1 MSKTLF
7 DKIWDAHV
15 IAGQVGEP
23 QLLYVD
29 LHLIHEVTSPQP
41 FDGLRSMHRR
51 LRRPDLTF
59 ATMDHNVPTKDIFSV
74 QDEMSRLQMET
85 LERNCKEFDVPLAS
99 IGDNQQ
105 GIVHVVGPER
115 GLTQPAK
122 VIVCGDSHT
131 ATHGAFGTIAFG
143 IGTSEVEHVMA
154 TQTIWQV
161 KPKTMGIK
169 ITGTLSANTYAK
181 DIIMGIIAKYGVS
194 FGTGYAIEFY
204 GEAVEKLSM
213 EARLTMCN
221 MSIEAGSKT
230 GMVRPDQTTFD
241 YIKGREFAPKDFAA
255 AQKYWESFYTDDES
269 AFDERLTF
277 DVSDLKPMITW
288 GTNPGMAMAVDQLT
302 PAIKDANDQAAYD
315 YIGLHPGMKAEEI
328 PLDYLFIGSCT
339 NSRYEDLEIAAQMMK
354 GKHLAP
360 NITAWIVPGSR
371 AIRNMAIKN
380 GLAKIFEDA
389 GCEWRE
395 PGCSACLAMNPDKI
409 PAGMHAAS
417 TSNRNFI
424 GRQGAGSR
432 THLASPAMVA
442 AAGIAGH
449 FVDITQLDAGE
460 GESK

>member
-1 MSKTLF
+1 MSQTLF
-7 DKIWDAHV
+7 DKIWQTHV
-15 IAGQVGEP
+15 IAGELGSA
-23 QLLYVD
+23 QLIYVD

-41 FDGLRSMHRR
+41 FDGLRQANRR

-59 ATMDHNVPTKDIFSV
+59 ATMDHNVPTKDIFNI
-74 QDEMSRLQMET
+74 QDQMSRLQMDT
-85 LERNCKEFDVPLAS
+85 LVKNTQEFGVPLAS
-99 IGDNQQ
+99 IGDDKQ

-115 GLTQPAK
+115 GLTQPGK

-131 ATHGAFGTIAFG
+131 ATHGAFGAIAFG

-169 ITGTLSANTYAK
+169 VTGQLPKNTYAK
-181 DIIMGIIAKYGVS
+181 DIIMGIIAQYGVS
-194 FGTGYAIEFY
+194 FGTGYAIEFF
-204 GEAVEKLSM
+204 GEAIKSLSM
-213 EARLTMCN
+213 AGRMTLCN

-230 GMVRPDQTTFD
+230 GMVQPDQKTFD
-241 YIKGREFAPKDFAA
+241 YLAGREFAPKNFDAA
-255 AQKYWESFYTDDES
+255 KAYWTQLATDDET
-269 AFDERLTF
+269 AFDQVLTF
-277 DVSDLKPMITW
+277 DVTHLKPMVTW
-288 GTNPGMAMAVDQLT
+288 GTNPGMATAVDQTL
-302 PAIKDANDQAAYD
+302 PAVKDDNDQAAYD
-315 YIGLHPGMKAEEI
+315 YIGLQPGIPVTAI
-328 PLDYLFIGSCT
+328 PLDYIFIGSCT
-339 NSRYEDLEIAAQMMK
+339 NSRYEDLEIAAQIMA

-360 NITAWIVPGSR
+360 NIQAWIVPGSR
-371 AIRNMAIKN
+371 AIRNRAIAT
-380 GLAKIFEDA
+380 GIAKIFEDA

-409 PAGMHAAS
+409 PAGKHVAS

-449 FVDITQLDAGE
+449 FVDITLDE
-460 GESK
+460 GE

>member
-1 MSKTLF
+1 MKQTLF
-7 DKIWDAHV
+7 DKIWNTHV
-15 IAGQVGEP
+15 VAGEP
-23 QLLYVD
+23 GETQLIYVD

-41 FDGLRSMHRR
+41 FDGLRSTKRQ

-59 ATMDHNVPTKDIFSV
+59 ATMDHNVPTKDIFNIED
-74 QDEMSRLQMET
+74 QMSRLQMDT
-85 LERNCKEFDVPLAS
+85 LVKNAQEFGVPLAS
-99 IGDNQQ
+99 IGDDKQ

-115 GLTQPAK
+115 GLTQPGK

-131 ATHGAFGTIAFG
+131 ATHGAFGAIAFG

-169 ITGTLSANTYAK
+169 VTGEMPKNTYAK
-181 DIIMGIIAKYGVS
+181 DIIMAIIAEHGVS

-204 GEAVEKLSM
+204 GETIEALSM
-213 EARLTMCN
+213 AARMTLCN

-230 GMVRPDQTTFD
+230 GMVKPDQTTFD
-241 YIKGREFAPKDFAA
+241 YIAGREFAPKKFDSAKA
-255 AQKYWESFYTDDES
+255 YWSQFYTDDET
-269 AFDERLTF
+269 AFDEIITF
-277 DVSDLKPMITW
+277 DVSHLKPMVTW
-288 GTNPGMAMAVDQLT
+288 GTNPGMATAVDQIL
-302 PAIKDANDQAAYD
+302 PEIRDDNDRAAYD
-315 YIGLHPGMKAEEI
+315 YIGLEPGIPVTDI
-328 PLDYLFIGSCT
+328 PLDYIFIGSCT
-339 NSRYEDLEIAAQMMK
+339 NSRYEDLAIAAAMMK
-354 GKHLAP
+354 GQHLAP

-371 AIRNMAIKN
+371 AIRNRAIAT
-380 GLAKIFEDA
+380 GIAKIFEAA

-409 PAGMHAAS
+409 PAGKHVAS

-449 FVDITQLDAGE
+449 FVDITE
-460 GESK
+460 I

>member
-1 MSKTLF
+1 MSQTLF
-7 DKIWDAHV
+7 DKIWATHV
-15 IAGQVGEP
+15 ITGQTGEA
-23 QLLYVD
+23 QLIYVD

-41 FDGLRSMHRR
+41 FDGLRSTNRQ

-59 ATMDHNVPTKDIFSV
+59 ATMDHNVPTQDIFNV
-74 QDEMSRLQMET
+74 QDQMSRLQMAT
-85 LERNCKEFDVPLAS
+85 LVKNTQEFGVPLAS
-99 IGDNQQ
+99 IGDDKQ

-131 ATHGAFGTIAFG
+131 ATHGAFGAIAFG

-161 KPKTMGIK
+161 KPKTLGIK
-169 ITGTLSANTYAK
+169 VTGEMPKHTYAK
-181 DIIMGIIAKYGVS
+181 DLIMGIIAQYGVS

-204 GEAVEKLSM
+204 GEAIEKLSM
-213 EARLTMCN
+213 AARMTLCN

-230 GMVRPDQTTFD
+230 GMVKPDQTTFD
-241 YIKGREFAPKDFAA
+241 YLAGREYAPQAFHA
-255 AQKYWESFYTDDES
+255 AQAYWSQFYTDDES
-269 AFDERLTF
+269 AFDKILTF
-277 DVSDLKPMITW
+277 DVTHLKPMVTW
-288 GTNPGMAMAVDQLT
+288 GTNPGMATAIDQQL
-302 PAIKDANDQAAYD
+302 PAITDDNERAAYD
-315 YIGLHPGMKAEEI
+315 YIGLQPGMRVTDIA
-328 PLDYLFIGSCT
+328 LDYIFIGSCT
-339 NSRYEDLEIAAQMMK
+339 NSRYEDLAIAAKVMA

-360 NITAWIVPGSR
+360 HVTAWIVPGSR
-371 AIRNMAIKN
+371 AIRNRAIAT
-380 GLAKIFEDA
+380 GIAKIFEDA

-409 PAGMHAAS
+409 PAGKHVAS

-449 FVDITQLDAGE
+449 FVDITVDNI
-460 GESK
+460 S

>member
-1 MSKTLF
+1 MSQTLF
-7 DKIWDAHV
+7 DKIWATHV
-15 IAGQVGEP
+15 ITGQTGEA
-23 QLLYVD
+23 QLIYVD

-41 FDGLRSMHRR
+41 FDGLRSTNRQ

-59 ATMDHNVPTKDIFSV
+59 ATMDHNVPTQDIFNV
-74 QDEMSRLQMET
+74 QDQMSRLQMAT
-85 LERNCKEFDVPLAS
+85 LVKNTQEFGVPLAS
-99 IGDNQQ
+99 IGDDKQ

-131 ATHGAFGTIAFG
+131 ATHGAFGAIAFG

-161 KPKTMGIK
+161 KPKTLGIK
-169 ITGTLSANTYAK
+169 VTGEMPKHTYAK
-181 DIIMGIIAKYGVS
+181 DLIMGIIAQYGVS

-204 GEAVEKLSM
+204 GEAIEKLSM
-213 EARLTMCN
+213 AARMTLCN

-230 GMVRPDQTTFD
+230 GMVKPDQTTFD
-241 YIKGREFAPKDFAA
+241 YLAGREYAPQAFHA
-255 AQKYWESFYTDDES
+255 AQAYWSQFYTDDES
-269 AFDERLTF
+269 AFDKILTF
-277 DVSDLKPMITW
+277 DVTHLKPMVTW
-288 GTNPGMAMAVDQLT
+288 GTNPGMATAIDQQL
-302 PAIKDANDQAAYD
+302 PAITDDNERAAYA
-315 YIGLHPGMKAEEI
+315 YIGLQPGMRVTDIA
-328 PLDYLFIGSCT
+328 LDYIFIGSCT
-339 NSRYEDLEIAAQMMK
+339 NSRYEDLAIAAKVMA

-360 NITAWIVPGSR
+360 HVTAWIVPGSR
-371 AIRNMAIKN
+371 AIRNRAIAT
-380 GLAKIFEDA
+380 GIAKIFEDA

-409 PAGMHAAS
+409 PAGKHVAS

-449 FVDITQLDAGE
+449 FVDITVDNI
-460 GESK
+460 S

>member
-1 MSKTLF
+1 MKQTLF
-7 DKIWDAHV
+7 DKIWNTHV
-15 IAGQVGEP
+15 VAGEP
-23 QLLYVD
+23 GEAQLIYVD

-41 FDGLRSMHRR
+41 FDGLRSTKRQ

-59 ATMDHNVPTKDIFSV
+59 ATMDHNVPTKDIFNIED
-74 QDEMSRLQMET
+74 QMSRLQMDT
-85 LERNCKEFDVPLAS
+85 LVKNAQEFGVPLAS
-99 IGDNQQ
+99 IGDDKQ

-115 GLTQPAK
+115 GLTQPGK

-131 ATHGAFGTIAFG
+131 ATHGAFGAIAFG

-169 ITGTLSANTYAK
+169 VTGEMPKNTYAK
-181 DIIMGIIAKYGVS
+181 DIIMAIIAEHGVS

-204 GEAVEKLSM
+204 GETIEALSM
-213 EARLTMCN
+213 AARMTLCN

-230 GMVRPDQTTFD
+230 GMVKPDQTTFD
-241 YIKGREFAPKDFAA
+241 YIAGREFAPKKFDSAKA
-255 AQKYWESFYTDDES
+255 YWSQFYTDDET
-269 AFDERLTF
+269 AFDEIITF
-277 DVSDLKPMITW
+277 DVSHLKPMVTW
-288 GTNPGMAMAVDQLT
+288 GTNPGMSTAVDQIL
-302 PAIKDANDQAAYD
+302 PEIRDDNDRAAYD
-315 YIGLHPGMKAEEI
+315 YIGLEPGIPVTDI
-328 PLDYLFIGSCT
+328 PLDYIFIGSCT
-339 NSRYEDLEIAAQMMK
+339 NSRYEDLAIAAAMMK
-354 GKHLAP
+354 GQHLAP

-371 AIRNMAIKN
+371 AIRNRAIAT
-380 GLAKIFEDA
+380 GIAKIFEAA

-409 PAGMHAAS
+409 PAGKHVAS

-449 FVDITQLDAGE
+449 FVDITE
-460 GESK
+460 I

>member
-1 MSKTLF
+1 MKQTLF
-7 DKIWDAHV
+7 DKIWNTHV
-15 IAGQVGEP
+15 VAGEP
-23 QLLYVD
+23 GETQLIYVD

-41 FDGLRSMHRR
+41 FDGLRSTKRQ

-59 ATMDHNVPTKDIFSV
+59 ATMDHNVPTKDIFNIED
-74 QDEMSRLQMET
+74 QMSRLQMDT
-85 LERNCKEFDVPLAS
+85 LVKNAQEFGVPLAS
-99 IGDNQQ
+99 IGDDKQ

-115 GLTQPAK
+115 GLTQPGK

-131 ATHGAFGTIAFG
+131 ATHGAFGAIAFG

-169 ITGTLSANTYAK
+169 VTGEMPKNTYAK
-181 DIIMGIIAKYGVS
+181 DIIMAIIAEHGVS

-204 GEAVEKLSM
+204 GETIEALSM
-213 EARLTMCN
+213 AARMTLCN

-230 GMVRPDQTTFD
+230 GMVKPDQTTFD
-241 YIKGREFAPKDFAA
+241 YIAGREFAPKKFDSAKA
-255 AQKYWESFYTDDES
+255 YWSQFYTDDET
-269 AFDERLTF
+269 AFDEIITF
-277 DVSDLKPMITW
+277 DVSHLKPMVTW
-288 GTNPGMAMAVDQLT
+288 GTNPGMATAVDQIL
-302 PAIKDANDQAAYD
+302 PEIRDDNDRAAYD
-315 YIGLHPGMKAEEI
+315 YIGLEPGIPVTDI
-328 PLDYLFIGSCT
+328 PLDYIFIGSCT
-339 NSRYEDLEIAAQMMK
+339 NSRYEDLAIAAAMMK
-354 GKHLAP
+354 GQHLAP

-371 AIRNMAIKN
+371 AIRNRAIAT
-380 GLAKIFEDA
+380 GIAKIFEAA

-409 PAGMHAAS
+409 PAGKHVAS

-442 AAGIAGH
+442 VAGIAGH
-449 FVDITQLDAGE
+449 FVDITE
-460 GESK
+460 I

>member
-7 DKIWDAHV
+7 DKIWNTHV
-15 IAGQVGEP
+15 IAGQIGEP

-41 FDGLRSMHRR
+41 FDGLRSTNRR
-51 LRRPDLTF
+51 VRRPDLTF
-59 ATMDHNVPTKDIFSV
+59 ATMDHNVPTKDIFNI
-74 QDEMSRLQMET
+74 QDQMSRLQMDT
-85 LERNCKEFDVPLAS
+85 LAKNTKEFDIPLAA
-99 IGDNQQ
+99 IGDDKQ

-122 VIVCGDSHT
+122 IIVCGDSHT
-131 ATHGAFGTIAFG
+131 ATHGAFGAIAFG
-143 IGTSEVEHVMA
+143 IGTSEVEHVLA
-154 TQTIWQV
+154 TQSIWQM

-169 ITGTLSANTYAK
+169 ITGQLPKNIYAK
-181 DIIMGIIAKYGVS
+181 DIIMGIIAKHGVS
-194 FGTGYAIEFY
+194 FGVGYAIEFY
-204 GEAVEKLSM
+204 GEVVEKLSM
-213 EARLTMCN
+213 EARMTMCN

-241 YIKGREFAPKDFAA
+241 YLKGREQAPKRFDDAVA
-255 AQKYWESFYTDDES
+255 YWSQFYTDDES
-269 AFDERLTF
+269 EFDARMTF
-277 DVSDLKPMITW
+277 DVSELKPMVTW
-288 GTNPGMAMAVDQLT
+288 GTNPGMALSMAQRLPGIQDE
-302 PAIKDANDQAAYD
+302 NDQKAYD
-315 YIGLHPGMKAEEI
+315 YIGLHPSMKPEDI
-328 PLDYLFIGSCT
+328 PLDYIFIGSCT
-339 NSRYEDLEIAAQMMK
+339 NSRYEDLEIAANMMV

-371 AIRNMAIKN
+371 AIRNQAIKN
-380 GLAKIFEDA
+380 GLAKIFIDA

-409 PAGMHAAS
+409 PAGKHVAS

-449 FVDITQLDAGE
+449 FVDISSEDFV
-460 GESK
+460 